1 MEAAAKAELLEKLR
15 ATHGTVFEIEDEDF
29 GLVVFRRPN
38 KLEFRAFKMARDDDN
53 LKAVADE
60 QFAVKVVVHPSA
72 EAFTALLDQFPVL
85 ATNIAGQA
93 MAKAGGGKLDVKK
106 H

>member
-1 MEAAAKAELLEKLR
+1 MEAQEKTTLLEELR
-15 ATHGTVFEIEDEDF
+15 ARHGTVFEVEDEDF

-38 KLEFRAFKMARDDDN
+38 KLEFRAFKTARDEDS

-60 QFAVKVVVHPSA
+60 QFAMKVVVYPSP
-72 EAFTALLDQFPVL
+72 EAFSVLLDQFPVL
-85 ATNIAGQA
+85 ATNIAGLA

>member
-1 MEAAAKAELLEKLR
+1 MESAAKAQLLEELR
-15 ATHGTVFEIEDEDF
+15 AKHGTVFEVEDEDF

-38 KLEFRAFKMARDDDN
+38 KLEFRAFKMARDDEN
-53 LKAVADE
+53 QKAVADE
-60 QFAVKVVVHPSA
+60 QFAVKIVVHPSP
-72 EAFTALLDQFPVL
+72 EAFTTLLDTFPVL